1 MVSITVSVSPEIRAL
16 MLQFPE
22 VNWSGLV
29 KKTITEKAKE
39 LAWREE
45 MLKHLKG
52 EQEFDEW
59 AVQAAKESRKGR
71 FGKLQKKGLV

>member
-1 MVSITVSVSPEIRAL
+1 MVSITVSVTPEIRAL

-29 KKTITEKAKE
+29 KKTISEKAKE

-45 MLKHLKG
+45 MLKRLK
-52 EQEFDEW
+52 EEEPFDNW
-59 AVQAAKESRKGR
+59 AVETLKASRKGR
-71 FGKLQKKGLV
+71 YSELKKGTGR

>member
-1 MVSITVSVSPEIRAL
+1 MVSITVSVTPEIRAL

-29 KKTITEKAKE
+29 KKTISEKAKE

-45 MLKHLKG
+45 MLKRLKG
-52 EQEFDEW
+52 EQEFDDW
-59 AVQAAKESRKGR
+59 AVQIVKKSRKGR
-71 FGKLQKKGLV
+71 FEKLRKKGLV

>member
-1 MVSITVSVSPEIRAL
+1 MVSITVSVPPEIRAL

-45 MLKHLKG
+45 MIKRLK
-52 EQEFDEW
+52 EEEPFDKW
-59 AVQAAKESRKGR
+59 AVETLRASRKGR
-71 FGKLQKKGLV
+71 YLELKKGTGR